1 MQIVKG
7 NKIKVHYT
15 GILEDGSI
23 FDSSEGREPLEFE
36 VGSGQL
42 IKGFDEAVIGM
53 KNGEEKEITLKPSE
67 AYGEPNPQMLQKVP
81 RTELPQDQEIK
92 EGMMLSVMLP
102 DGQQIPA
109 VVKEINDKEATID
122 FNHPLAGKT
131 LKFKIKIIEI
141 M

>member
-141 M
+141 